1 MSISLKDVRYK
12 LLEKIW
18 DQKAF
23 KTESYFKAKDDLL
36 KDKISKDPD
45 YLKDRNLYLKL
56 EKEGYLSQLL
66 DLNDNLNFIES
77 DILIYKNNKF
87 YLAQEVENYCMRRD
101 NFFLF
106 SKSYYRR
113 YEEFFTE
120 EEQVY
125 IENLEAKIEKIN
137 NVYDELCD
145 RIRECKSFDEL
156 ASISEISN
164 FFDKNNPKKFNY
176 KAKLREVVV
185 GI

>member
-12 LLEKIW
+12 ILEKIW
-18 DQKAF
+18 DQKAS
-23 KTESYFKAKDDLL
+23 KTESYFKEKDDLL

-56 EKEGYLSQLL
+56 EKEGYLSYLL
-66 DLNDNLNFIES
+66 DHNDHLNFIES

-101 NFFLF
+101 NSFLF

-125 IENLEAKIEKIN
+125 IENLEARIEKIN

-145 RIRECKSFDEL
+145 RIRGCNSFAEL
-156 ASISEISN
+156 ASISEVSN
-164 FFDKNNPKKFNY
+164 FFDKSNSKKFNH
-176 KAKLREVVV
+176 KAKLKDIMVSV
-185 GI
+185 